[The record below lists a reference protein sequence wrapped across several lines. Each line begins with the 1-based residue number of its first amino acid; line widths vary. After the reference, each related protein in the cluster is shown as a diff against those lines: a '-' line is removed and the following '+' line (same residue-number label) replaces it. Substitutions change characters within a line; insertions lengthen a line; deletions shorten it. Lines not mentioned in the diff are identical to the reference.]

1 MAAAS
6 RKNRFPISTLFEK
19 SILGLSFIW
28 GLLRLRRRPDAF
40 LPFSMFQKV
49 AGLPAAITFQVVT
62 TLAGKPCEV
71 TFVPIRR
78 ECGVSATGRHSHATL
93 GRQAITPSVR
103 ALTSGEARQVAT
115 ES

>member
-71 TFVPIRR
+71 TFVPITRMRR
-78 ECGVSATGRHSHATL
+78 FSDGKTFSRDLGSPGDHA
-93 GRQAITPSVR
+93 
-103 ALTSGEARQVAT
+103 
-115 ES
+115 